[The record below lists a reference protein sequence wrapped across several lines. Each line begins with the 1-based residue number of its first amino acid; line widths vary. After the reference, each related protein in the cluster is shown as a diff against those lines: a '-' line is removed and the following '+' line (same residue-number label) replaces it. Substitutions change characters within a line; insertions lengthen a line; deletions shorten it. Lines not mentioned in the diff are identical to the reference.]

1 MNTSH
6 WAQQL
11 GLRLAELAGELVAIL
26 DPAESRARSR
36 RAREKS
42 VFVPPAPE
50 PAPDEVEDA
59 DDSSARRAAC
69 LT

>member
-11 GLRLAELAGELVAIL
+11 GLRQTEAGDLIPML
-26 DPAESRARSR
+26 DPAESRTRSR

-42 VFVPPAPE
+42 VFVPPVPKPE
-50 PAPDEVEDA
+50 PDLEDA
-59 DDSSARRAAC
+59 DDSSIRRTVC
-69 LT
+69 PT